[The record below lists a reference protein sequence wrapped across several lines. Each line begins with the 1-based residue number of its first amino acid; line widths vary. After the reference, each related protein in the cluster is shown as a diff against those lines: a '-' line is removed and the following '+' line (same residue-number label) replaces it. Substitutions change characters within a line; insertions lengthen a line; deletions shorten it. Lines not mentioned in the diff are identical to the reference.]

1 MAPKDLTDK
10 FCLSPD
16 ATLLETLRF
25 IDVNSQQMALLVDEE
40 RRLLGVVTDGDLRR
54 ALLRGEGYDTCVK
67 KIMNSAPMI
76 AREGEL
82 RHILLRRMRERNI
95 HFLPKVDE
103 EKRVIGIIRFADLA
117 LPSRKKNRVVIMAG
131 GRGRR
136 LGSLTDECPK
146 PMLKIGGRPIL
157 ETLIELLTT
166 FGFFDFT
173 ISVHYLKERII
184 DHFGDG
190 SSRGVSIDYLVED
203 SPLDTAGA
211 LGLLKISQDVPFLV
225 MNCDIYT
232 DLDFEALLETHES
245 SGADATLCVRE
256 FTYQIP
262 FGVIRQDKSGKIT
275 AIDEKPR
282 VSHLVNAGIYVLNP
296 NTLSCIPPNSPFPM
310 TALFDELLRRGGT
323 ARTHVIN
330 GIWIDV
336 GRNEDFERADALS
349 RGC

>member
-82 RHILLRRMRERNI
+82 RHILLRRMRERDI

-146 PMLKIGGRPIL
+146 PMLEIGGRPIL
-157 ETLIELLTT
+157 ETIIELLTT

-184 DHFGDG
+184 DHFGNG
-190 SSRGVSIDYLVED
+190 ASRGVSIDYLVED
-203 SPLDTAGA
+203 VPLDTAGA
-211 LGLLKISQDVPFLV
+211 LGLLKLSGDAPFLV
-225 MNCDIYT
+225 MNGDIYT
-232 DLDFEALLETHES
+232 DLDFGALLDTHES
-245 SGADATLCVRE
+245 SGADATMCVRE
-256 FTYQIP
+256 FSYQIP
-262 FGVIRQDKSGKIT
+262 FGVVRREESGKLAGIE
-275 AIDEKPR
+275 EKPR
-282 VSHLVNAGIYVLNP
+282 VAHWVNAGIYAFNP
-296 NTLSCIPPNSPFPM
+296 DVLSCIPLNSPFPM
-310 TALFDELLRRGGT
+310 TALFEDLLRRGGT
-323 ARTHVIN
+323 ARTHVID
-330 GIWIDV
+330 GLWIDV
-336 GRNEDFERADALS
+336 GRREDFERAETFF
-349 RGC
+349 